1 MGIRTDLD
9 ASFDYEIVDEF
20 YDHYTMM
27 IESMEVMIIDLSD
40 ETMYRRS
47 LDELFRVFHNIKSAS
62 GYLKIVPM
70 NRLAQFV
77 EEFLDD
83 MRKSDKPINE
93 SVVNWLLEISD
104 IFAQWQVDI
113 KEDNE
118 LAKVKY
124 SLLKIPDLDGLT

>member
-1 MGIRTDLD
+1 MGIRTNLD

-40 ETMYRRS
+40 EEMYRRS

-62 GYLKIVPM
+62 GFLQILPM
-70 NRLAQFV
+70 NRLARFV

-83 MRKSDKPINE
+83 MRSNGKSINE
-93 SVVNWLLEISD
+93 STVNWLLEISD
-104 IFAQWQVDI
+104 VFAQWQIDI
-113 KEDNE
+113 RDD
-118 LAKVKY
+118 LDLTKVKY
-124 SLLKIPDLDGLT
+124 SLLKIPDLDD